1 MRTLLTLTKSSIK
14 MFYRNKQAL
23 FFTFFS
29 PLLIMLIFG
38 AIGLDKVQKIDVG
51 LALSVP
57 PTAGTA
63 QFVEALKQ
71 VPSFTIHEGIESD
84 LRDQIGNDKL
94 SAVFLIPGDLIPD
107 NPAPLESVLNPGLD
121 TVPAAPA
128 ANTSETRTVTV
139 LTNSGQAQQA
149 GIAASIMG
157 EVLDKTALKISGGA
171 SLFKLETQEINSNH
185 LKYVDFL
192 LPGLIAL
199 SLMQMSVF
207 STAFVFTNYKEKGI
221 LKRLIATPM
230 RPATFVGANVITRL
244 IVSFIQV
251 FTFIIVGVLYLKAHV
266 IGSYWLI
273 ALIAI
278 VGSVMFLGLGFTIS
292 GFSKT
297 TESVPALANLIVFP
311 MLFLGGTFFPI
322 SSFPVWLQHIAK
334 YLPLTYLSDSLRQVM
349 TKAACFGDIRSD
361 LLWML
366 AWSIILVGT
375 ANITFGFEE
384 KRQ

>member
-1 MRTLLTLTKSSIK
+1 MRTLLTLTWASIK

-23 FFTFFS
+23 FFTIIS

-38 AIGLDKVQKIDVG
+38 AIGLDRVQKIDVG
-51 LALSVP
+51 LALSAP

-63 QFVEALKQ
+63 QFVQALKQ

-84 LRDQIGNDKL
+84 LREQITNDKL
-94 SAVFLIPGDLIPD
+94 SAVFLIPADLIPAPVIPAV
-107 NPAPLESVLNPGLD
+107 NPPASTGAPTDQSA
-121 TVPAAPA
+121 VPTTPK
-128 ANTSETRTVTV
+128 TVTV
-139 LTNSGQAQQA
+139 LINSGQAQQA
-149 GIAASIMG
+149 GIAASVMN
-157 EVLDKTALKISGGA
+157 EVLDKTALSITHGA
-171 SLFKLETQEINSNH
+171 DLFKLETEEINSNH

-207 STAFVFTNYKEKGI
+207 STAFVFTNYKEKGV

-230 RPATFVGANVITRL
+230 RPAVFVGANVITRL
-244 IVSFIQV
+244 IVSFVQV
-251 FTFIIVGVLYLKAHV
+251 FIFILVGTLYLKAHV

-278 VGSVMFLGLGFTIS
+278 LGSIMFLGLGFTIS
-292 GFSKT
+292 GISKT

-322 SSFPVWLQHIAK
+322 ASFPTWLQNIAK
-334 YLPLTYLSDSLRQVM
+334 YLPLSYLSDSMRQVM
-349 TKAACFGDIRSD
+349 TKNASFAMIRTD